1 MPEPKFAILVASG
14 VFVLVVFALGCLDCV
29 GMELIGMRSGLNGM
43 LHWIGMLHWSGTKS
57 GLTETVI
64 RKPAEEQQTSA
75 VTDAAKV
82 RVRRLRS

>member
-1 MPEPKFAILVASG
+1 
-14 VFVLVVFALGCLDCV
+14 
-29 GMELIGMRSGLNGM
+29 MRSGLNGV

-82 RVRRLRS
+82 RVRRLRSFIFVVWRFLRKRKIVDC

>member
-1 MPEPKFAILVASG
+1 
-14 VFVLVVFALGCLDCV
+14 
-29 GMELIGMRSGLNGM
+29 MRSGLNGM

-82 RVRRLRS
+82 RVRRLRSFIFVVWRFLRKRKIVDC